1 MIKIKKLLLKT
12 YVCTMYIEAAVDTL
26 IYMQGQPRVDILAQS
41 L

>member
-1 MIKIKKLLLKT
+1 MIKIKKLLLK
-12 YVCTMYIEAAVDTL
+12 AAVDTL